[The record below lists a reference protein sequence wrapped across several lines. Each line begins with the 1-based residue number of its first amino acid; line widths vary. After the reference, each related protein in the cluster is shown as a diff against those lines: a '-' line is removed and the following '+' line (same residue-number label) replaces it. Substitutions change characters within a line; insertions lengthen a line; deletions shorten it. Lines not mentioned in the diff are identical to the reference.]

1 MFGLILEWAV
11 LLDSSARL
19 DQAASGQRMD
29 SQANPM
35 ELDKQQRVAVAAFLS
50 ILLAAVE
57 VLIDWIT
64 WVELNVSILYG
75 LPLVLAAL
83 GRSRRLLWT
92 LMLILVTMTFA
103 VYVAQ
108 IPAGLFTIQ
117 EPLFINRMLA
127 ALALVITAGILHV
140 RLRAIEKL
148 AAQDEALQ
156 GNQSAAGAGQFR
168 NSSVARPKSFIRMKN
183 LLAASRGRRS
193 ERAKDAVHGVG
204 LP

>member
-1 MFGLILEWAV
+1 
-11 LLDSSARL
+11 
-19 DQAASGQRMD
+19 MD

-35 ELDKQQRVAVAAFLS
+35 ELDKQQRMAVAAFLS

-57 VLIDWIT
+57 VLIDWTT

-83 GRSRRLLWT
+83 GRSRRLLWA

-103 VYVAQ
+103 VYVEQ

-156 GNQSAAGAGQFR
+156 ETNQRLEQA
-168 NSSVARPKSFIRMKN
+168 NSQLVRREAQILHQN
-183 LLAASRGRRS
+183 EELALAASRGGRS
-193 ERAKDAVHGVG
+193 ERAKDAFHGICLAMIFVRRSM
-204 LP
+204 PST